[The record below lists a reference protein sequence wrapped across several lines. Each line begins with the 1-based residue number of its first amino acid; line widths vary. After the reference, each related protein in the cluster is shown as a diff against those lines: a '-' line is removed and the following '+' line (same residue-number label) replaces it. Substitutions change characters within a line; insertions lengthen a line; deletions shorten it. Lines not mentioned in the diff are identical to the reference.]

1 MDIKNNSMI
10 MMTLYYTDKPFVT
23 LTNQINGILPE
34 WLKSSENIRSDPN
47 VKTFEFFLSNV
58 TYMDC

>member
-1 MDIKNNSMI
+1 

-47 VKTFEFFLSNV
+47 VKTFEFFCQ
-58 TYMDC
+58 M